1 MRKQVSRLRFIL
13 LGRLPAV
20 WQWLLCP
27 FVRFTVTGVA
37 RNSHPYSLGE
47 LSFASALIGRRCT
60 RYSFDFSINWFFPN
74 VKFYLTV
81 FEIFSF
87 FAVCDT
93 MLPGSQREIWEL
105 MKTLLQHCRIYDGT
119 GADAF
124 SGDILIENDRILDV
138 APGID
143 AADATIVDLAGKSIS
158 SGFFDAHSHND
169 WYAAKTNPKPY
180 FEPFVRQGI
189 TSFIAGNCG
198 LSMAGFSP
206 ESQHVDKIGA
216 GLFHMDDLTGIYPDF
231 HSFFSAIDGNT
242 PLNIA
247 SLAGQCTA
255 RASGTG
261 NVNRTLSEAEQ
272 EQMLALLEES
282 LQQGACGIS
291 LGLMYEPGLY
301 APKEELRKIAELCA
315 RYHRPLT
322 VHPRANSAVSMAY
335 PELLGRPHLLRA
347 LDELEEIT
355 QGLDVK
361 LQYSH
366 AIFVG
371 KNSFPCKDELVEII
385 ERMRK
390 NGVDAMF
397 DIYAELLGVSVI
409 TAIMPVWYQALSPKE
424 KQKFFNKLRFRI
436 LANASILL
444 LGFGFHDIQVAY
456 IGPGYEEYEGKT
468 VHEIA
473 IEKKTN
479 DLDAYL
485 MLCELSN
492 FAGRV
497 NMGPYSTPQIIS
509 DLSRHDNV
517 LYMTDAWVEE
527 HGVQNPAIYDCF
539 PKFLHLS
546 LNGSGDTMPRT
557 VRKMTGA
564 VADRFSIAGRGY
576 IKPGY
581 FADLTVFDEA
591 VLKNS
596 TPDQSRAF
604 GIERVYVNGK
614 LVLNG
619 DTLDEAAFAT
629 AGRALRV

>member
-1 MRKQVSRLRFIL
+1 MHKQVSRLCFIL

-37 RNSHPYSLGE
+37 RNSHPYSLGG
-47 LSFASALIGRRCT
+47 LSLASALIGRRCT
-60 RYSFDFSINWFFPN
+60 RYSFSYSIVWIFAL
-74 VKFYLTV
+74 VKFYLV
-81 FEIFSF
+81 GFGNFSF
-87 FAVCDT
+87 YMVCDT
-93 MLPGSQREIWEL
+93 MLPGSKWENFIR

-119 GADAF
+119 GAEAF
-124 SGDILIENDRILDV
+124 TGDILIENDRIAEV
-138 APGID
+138 APRID
-143 AADATIVDLAGKSIS
+143 SADAQLIDLTGKSVS

-169 WYAAKTNPKPY
+169 WFAAKKDPKPY

-189 TSFIAGNCG
+189 TSFITGNCG
-198 LSMAGFSP
+198 LSMTGFAPDSP
-206 ESQHVDKIGA
+206 YIDKIGA
-216 GLFHMDDLTGIYPDF
+216 GLFHMDDQTGVYPDVD
-231 HSFFSAIDGNT
+231 SFFSAIDGNT

-247 SLAGQCTA
+247 SLMGQCTA

-261 NVNRTLSEAEQ
+261 HANRSLSEKEQAE
-272 EQMLALLEES
+272 MLALLEEN
-282 LQQGACGIS
+282 LKQGACGIS

-301 APKEELRKIAELCA
+301 APKEELRKIVELCA

-355 QGLDVK
+355 KGLDVK

-371 KNSFPCKDELVEII
+371 KNSFRCKDELVAII
-385 ERMRK
+385 ERMRR

-397 DIYAELLGVSVI
+397 DIFAEMLGVSVI
-409 TAIMPVWYQALSPKE
+409 TAIMPVWYQALSPADKR
-424 KQKFFNKLRFRI
+424 KFVNKFRFRV

-444 LGFGFHDIQVAY
+444 LGFGFDDIEIAY
-456 IGPGYEEYEGKT
+456 IGPGYEAYEGKT
-468 VHEIA
+468 VHQIA
-473 IEKKTN
+473 REKKMN

-485 MLCELSN
+485 MLCEESN

-509 DLSRHDNV
+509 ELSRHDSV

-527 HGVQNPAIYDCF
+527 NGIQNPAIYDCF

-546 LNGSGDTMPRT
+546 LNGKGDTIPRT

-564 VADRFSIAGRGY
+564 VADRFSIAERGY
-576 IKPGY
+576 VKPGY
-581 FADLTVFDEA
+581 FADLTVFDED
-591 VLKNS
+591 VLKS
-596 TPDQSRAF
+596 TTPDQSKSF
-604 GIERVYVNGK
+604 GIERVYVNGN

-619 DTLDEAAFAT
+619 DALDEAVFAR